1 MGKNTNNS
9 DENTKN
15 GRVVVINPNSTKAVT
30 EGIDAALHPLR
41 FSDGPQFDCI
51 TIEEGPKGIATQRQV
66 DGVVAPLCKAIT
78 KESNSADAF
87 VIACFSDPGLYSA
100 REVTNK
106 PVFGIGTSSFA
117 QATLV
122 GERFGIIAILEQ
134 STVRQRRAVRLMGLE
149 SRYAGSLPIGVGA
162 EELEGDKVRDR
173 MVDVG
178 QTLIETHRADV
189 LIMGCA
195 GMACFRTYIEKA
207 LGVPVIDPSQ
217 AAATQAMA
225 AVRLARA

>member
-1 MGKNTNNS
+1 M
-9 DENTKN
+9 
-15 GRVVVINPNSTKAVT
+15 
-30 EGIDAALHPLR
+30 AL
-41 FSDGPQFDCI
+41 
-51 TIEEGPKGIATQRQV
+51 
-66 DGVVAPLCKAIT
+66 LCKAIT

-173 MVDVG
+173 MVKVG
-178 QTLIETHRADV
+178 QTLIETHGADV

-195 GMACFRTYIEKA
+195 GMACYRTYIERM

-217 AAATQAMA
+217 AAAIQAMA

>member
-134 STVRQRRAVRLMGLE
+134 STVRQRRAVRLMGFE
-149 SRYAGSLPIGVGA
+149 SRYAGSLPIGFGA
-162 EELEGDKVRDR
+162 EELEGDKVQDR
-173 MVDVG
+173 MVEVG
-178 QTLIETHRADV
+178 QTLIETHGADV

-195 GMACFRTYIEKA
+195 GMARYRTYIERT

-217 AAATQAMA
+217 AAAIQAMA

>member
-1 MGKNTNNS
+1 MCKNTNNG
-9 DENTKN
+9 EKNTKN

-134 STVRQRRAVRLMGLE
+134 SAVRQRRAVRLMGLE

-173 MVDVG
+173 MVEVG
-178 QTLIETHRADV
+178 QTLIKTHRADV

-195 GMACFRTYIEKA
+195 GMACYRTYIERT

-217 AAATQAMA
+217 AAAIQAMA